1 MQEPGRLKL
10 KLTESEIS
18 SLPEGADVTEVI
30 FDSETIARRVAEMAV
45 EIAEAYPEG
54 DLLLLGLLKGSFIF
68 MADLVRNIPRPHQV
82 DFMVASSY
90 GSGTKSS
97 GNVRLLYD
105 PETDIGDRHVLLV
118 EDIVDSGNTLNNLI
132 HLLHAREPKS
142 LEIATLLHKRI
153 ASKLDKEP
161 SFVGFDA
168 PNKFLVGYGLDLAE
182 DYRHLPHVVALKE

>member
-1 MQEPGRLKL
+1 L

-18 SLPEGADVTEVI
+18 SLKEGTEIDGIV
-30 FDSETIARRVAEMAV
+30 FDSGTIAERVAEMGA
-45 EIAEAYPEG
+45 EIAAAYPEG

-68 MADLVRNIPRPHQV
+68 MSDLVRNIPRPHQV

-90 GSGTKSS
+90 GAGTKSS
-97 GNVRLLYD
+97 GNVRILYD
-105 PETDIGDRHVLLV
+105 PEIDIGNRHVLLV

-132 HLLHAREPKS
+132 HLLLAREPKS
-142 LEIATLLHKRI
+142 LEVATLLHKRI

-161 SFVGFDA
+161 RFVGFDA